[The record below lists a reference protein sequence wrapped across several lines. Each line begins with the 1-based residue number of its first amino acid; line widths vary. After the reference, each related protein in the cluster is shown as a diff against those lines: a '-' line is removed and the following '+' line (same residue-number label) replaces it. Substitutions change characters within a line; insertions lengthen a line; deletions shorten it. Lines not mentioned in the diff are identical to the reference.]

1 MPRKRRPAPAPGDQG
16 GYGAQPADAPTGMP
30 YGEHQASIESQQAL
44 PMAQV
49 SGIGGTGGG
58 GVPAQP
64 TADPA
69 QRLQMAVE
77 AARRMRPPAPLTGPS
92 QRPME
97 PITAGMASGPG
108 PGPEVL
114 RTGDR
119 VARTF
124 KLLSEVTGDAT
135 FDELY
140 ERSLMR
146 GR

>member
-1 MPRKRRPAPAPGDQG
+1 MPRRRKPPPGAGNQG
-16 GYGAQPADAPTGMP
+16 GYGAQPAEAPTGLP
-30 YGEHQASIESQQAL
+30 YGEHQASVQSQQAL

-49 SGIGGTGGG
+49 SGPSVEAPAT
-58 GVPAQP
+58 PAQ
-64 TADPA
+64 DPA
-69 QRLQMAVE
+69 QRLQAAVD

-92 QRPME
+92 KRPGE

-124 KLLSEVTGDAT
+124 RLLSEITGDQA
-135 FDELY
+135 FADLY
-140 ERSLMR
+140 EQALLR

>member
-1 MPRKRRPAPAPGDQG
+1 MPRKRRPAPAPGNQG
-16 GYGAQPADAPTGMP
+16 GYGAQPAAAPTGMP

-49 SGIGGTGGG
+49 NGAGGG
-58 GVPAQP
+58 P
-64 TADPA
+64 TGPPQDPA

-124 KLLSEVTGDAT
+124 KLLAEVTGDAT
-135 FDELY
+135 FDQLY
-140 ERSLMR
+140 EQSLMR